1 MTEEVSWLS
10 KWIFML
16 LPVMQ
21 VDMAKISTQSTCTLL
36 TILMTLVN
44 MLNNI
49 DDEEEAPGD
58 RKPELFGFESK
69 ATRRLPTAREG
80 GLSSSGKM

>member
-1 MTEEVSWLS
+1 
-10 KWIFML
+10 ML

-69 ATRRLPTAREG
+69 ATRRVPTAREG
-80 GLSSSGKM
+80 GLSSSGKIVLYP

>member
-1 MTEEVSWLS
+1 
-10 KWIFML
+10 
-16 LPVMQ
+16 MQ

-36 TILMTLVN
+36 TLVN

-69 ATRRLPTAREG
+69 ATRRVPTAREG

>member
-1 MTEEVSWLS
+1 
-10 KWIFML
+10 ML

-58 RKPELFGFESK
+58 RKPELFGFEPK

-80 GLSSSGKM
+80 GLSSSGKIVLYP